1 MRLKCHLSATKSFSR
16 DCLSASSWGYNSHSF
31 SGICDPSYI
40 GTVVHCVYE
49 SIKGRAAWL
58 ANTVSVLT
66 KNLLNTLS
74 FLAMGSNWPYMRPKR
89 DEIAAKT
96 FIAQVINKKGY
107 LYELATLKLGAYP
120 FV

>member
-66 KNLLNTLS
+66 KHVLNSKFILLH
-74 FLAMGSNWPYMRPKR
+74 FWQWVVIDHIRDPKGT
-89 DEIAAKT
+89 K
-96 FIAQVINKKGY
+96 
-107 LYELATLKLGAYP
+107 
-120 FV
+120 